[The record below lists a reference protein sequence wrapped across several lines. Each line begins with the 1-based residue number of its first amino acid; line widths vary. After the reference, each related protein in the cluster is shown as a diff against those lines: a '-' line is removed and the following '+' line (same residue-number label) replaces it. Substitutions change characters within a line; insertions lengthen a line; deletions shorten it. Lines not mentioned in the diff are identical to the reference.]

1 MKKYF
6 APLLVVALV
15 ACGGQEDGANGSDET
30 SSVVANT
37 NPTESATEFEQV
49 VSDPNAPK
57 ETTTIEYVETN
68 HSFGDVQ
75 YPSENLYT
83 FKFKNTGSIPLVIE
97 DAKASCGCTVPATP
111 EDPIMP
117 GEMGELD
124 VIFRPKEGQQ
134 GQNVTKR
141 VTVTA
146 NTEPRQT
153 YLEIKANVLPPM
165 GE

>member
-57 ETTTIEYVETN
+57 ETTTIEYVETMLIH
-68 HSFGDVQ
+68 HSV
-75 YPSENLYT
+75 
-83 FKFKNTGSIPLVIE
+83 
-97 DAKASCGCTVPATP
+97 
-111 EDPIMP
+111 
-117 GEMGELD
+117 
-124 VIFRPKEGQQ
+124 
-134 GQNVTKR
+134 
-141 VTVTA
+141 
-146 NTEPRQT
+146 
-153 YLEIKANVLPPM
+153 
-165 GE
+165 